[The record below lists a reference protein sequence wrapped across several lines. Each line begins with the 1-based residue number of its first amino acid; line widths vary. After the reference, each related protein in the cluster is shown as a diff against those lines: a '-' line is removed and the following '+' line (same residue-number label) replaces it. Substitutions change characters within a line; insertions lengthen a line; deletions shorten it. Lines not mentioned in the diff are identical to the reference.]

1 MAMEMDQAL
10 VPVLANFALGATD
23 LATERAVGEATA
35 RSMVGQ
41 LTEPVPDTVTMR
53 DIRIPG
59 EVDIP
64 ARVYTAAAPTG
75 TDAAVGPRGGLVFA
89 HGGGWTTGSPATAHE
104 HVGAMAA
111 GANVVIVSIDYRL
124 VPEHPFPAGLDDT
137 IAAIRWVAA
146 NAAELGIDPQRL
158 AIGGESAGGNLVA
171 AAAILLRDAGGPPI
185 ALQLLEVPV
194 LDLGRPDTESRREIV
209 ERFPVFDAADALIA
223 ERYPGPGADPTDARV
238 SPLKASDL
246 TGLPPALLLAA
257 DVDPVRDDSILYA
270 ARLAEAGVPAR
281 VRVFPGIVHGTAGFT
296 LLLSGAREWLA
307 ECVTALRT
315 MSIASGGLAA
325 RGEDGPQA

>member
-1 MAMEMDQAL
+1 MAMEIDPAL
-10 VPVLANFALGATD
+10 IPLLAGLDLSPTD
-23 LATERAVGEATA
+23 IATERARGEAGA
-35 RSMVGQ
+35 RSLVGVV
-41 LTEPVPDTVTMR
+41 TESVPDSVSVR

-59 EVDIP
+59 EVEIP
-64 ARVYTAAAPTG
+64 ARLYTPVVA
-75 TDAAVGPRGGLVFA
+75 TDAPAGPRGGLVFA
-89 HGGGWTTGSPATAHE
+89 HGGGWTTGSPDTAHE

-137 IAAIRWVAA
+137 VAAIRWVAA

-171 AAAILLRDAGGPPI
+171 AAAIELRDAGGPPI

-194 LDLGRPDTESRREIV
+194 LDLGRPDTDSRREIT
-209 ERFPVFDAADALIA
+209 ELFPIFAAADLLIA
-223 ERYPGPGADPTDARV
+223 ERYPGPEADPGDPRI
-238 SPLKASDL
+238 SPLKAFDL

-257 DVDPVRDDSILYA
+257 DVDPVRDDAVLYA
-270 ARLAEAGVPAR
+270 ARLAQAGVPAR
-281 VRVFPGIVHGTAGFT
+281 VRVFPGIVHGTEGFT
-296 LLLSGAREWLA
+296 LLLAGARDWLS

-315 MSIASGGLAA
+315 MSSAPGTPAEPLEGGLQ
-325 RGEDGPQA
+325 R

>member
-1 MAMEMDQAL
+1 MVMEIDAALIPVMAGLDL
-10 VPVLANFALGATD
+10 SPTD
-23 LATERAVGEATA
+23 IATERARGEAGA
-35 RSMVGQ
+35 RALVGI
-41 LTEPVPDTVTMR
+41 LTEPVPDSVSVR

-59 EVDIP
+59 EVEIP
-64 ARVYTAAAPTG
+64 ARVYTPTATTEG
-75 TDAAVGPRGGLVFA
+75 NATGLRGGMVFA
-89 HGGGWTTGSPATAHE
+89 HGGGWTTGSPNTAHE

-111 GANVVIVSIDYRL
+111 GADVVIVSIDYRL

-137 IAAIRWVAA
+137 ITAIRWVAA

-171 AAAILLRDAGGPPI
+171 AAAIQLRDAGGPPI
-185 ALQLLEVPV
+185 ALELLEVPV
-194 LDLGRPDTESRREIV
+194 LDLGRPDTDSRREIA
-209 ERFPVFDAADALIA
+209 ERFPIFAAADVLIA
-223 ERYPGPGADPTDARV
+223 ERYPGPDADSADPRI

-257 DVDPVRDDSILYA
+257 DVDPVRDDSVLYA
-270 ARLAEAGVPAR
+270 TRLSDAGVPAR

-296 LLLSGAREWLA
+296 LLLPSAREWLD

-315 MSIASGGLAA
+315 MSVTPGTPADPP
-325 RGEDGPQA
+325 EDGRS

>member
-1 MAMEMDQAL
+1 MAMEINPAL
-10 VPVLANFALGATD
+10 VPVMAGLDLSPTD
-23 LATERAVGEATA
+23 IATERARGEAGA
-35 RSMVGQ
+35 RSVVGL
-41 LTEPVPDTVTMR
+41 LTEPVPDSVSVR
-53 DIRIPG
+53 DILIPG

-64 ARVYTAAAPTG
+64 AKVYTPTATADGNAA
-75 TDAAVGPRGGLVFA
+75 GPRGGMVFA
-89 HGGGWTTGSPATAHE
+89 HGGGWTTGSPSTAHE
-104 HVGAMAA
+104 HVGAMAG
-111 GANVVIVSIDYRL
+111 GADVVIVSIDYRL

-137 IAAIRWVAA
+137 ITAIRWVAA

-171 AAAILLRDAGGPPI
+171 AAAIELRAAGGPAI

-209 ERFPVFDAADALIA
+209 ERFPTFAAADVLIA
-223 ERYPGPGADPTDARV
+223 ERYPGPGAEPADPRI
-238 SPLKASDL
+238 SPLRAANFS
-246 TGLPPALLLAA
+246 GLPPALLLAA

-270 ARLAEAGVPAR
+270 ARLAAAGVPAR

-296 LLLSGAREWLA
+296 LLLPGAREWLD

-315 MSIASGGLAA
+315 MSIEPGTPADPGD
-325 RGEDGPQA
+325 DGRQA

>member
-1 MAMEMDQAL
+1 MAMEMDPAL
-10 VPVLANFALGATD
+10 IPVLANFTLGATD
-23 LATERAVGEATA
+23 LATERATGEATA

-41 LTEPVPDTVTMR
+41 LTEPVPDTVTVR

-64 ARVYTAAAPTG
+64 ARVYTPAMA
-75 TDAAVGPRGGLVFA
+75 TDASVGPRGGLVFA

-124 VPEHPFPAGLDDT
+124 APEHPFPAGLDDT
-137 IAAIRWVAA
+137 VAAIRWVAA

-171 AAAILLRDAGGPPI
+171 AAAIQLRDAGGPPI

-194 LDLGRPDTESRREIV
+194 LDLGRPDTDSRREIV
-209 ERFPVFDAADALIA
+209 EQFPVLGAADALIA
-223 ERYPGPGADPTDARV
+223 ERYPGPDADPADPRI
-238 SPLKASDL
+238 SPLKASNL
-246 TGLPPALLLAA
+246 LGLPPALLLAA
-257 DVDPVRDDSILYA
+257 DVDPVRDDSVLYA
-270 ARLAEAGVPAR
+270 ARLAEAGVSAR
-281 VRVFPGIVHGTAGFT
+281 VRVFPGIVHGTEGFT
-296 LLLSGAREWLA
+296 LLLAGAREWLS

-315 MSIASGGLAA
+315 MSVASQTFAQP
-325 RGEDGPQA
+325 GEDGRHA